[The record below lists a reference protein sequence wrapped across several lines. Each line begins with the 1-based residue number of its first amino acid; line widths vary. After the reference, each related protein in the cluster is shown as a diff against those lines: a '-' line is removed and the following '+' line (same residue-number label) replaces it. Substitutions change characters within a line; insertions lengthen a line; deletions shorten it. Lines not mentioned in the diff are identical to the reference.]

1 MHANETLVI
10 PTVSGG
16 INRLQAIVTLCNRER
31 ERERES
37 TERANGPRNSKPAT
51 VSTQNSIEIRSTES
65 KGLKNI
71 LRKKEFFFKS
81 AACRIFETYA
91 RRLISF
97 ATKWNYLPFRELDW
111 SCTRE
116 FRGITRCICNV

>member
-37 TERANGPRNSKPAT
+37 TERANGPRNSKRAT
-51 VSTQNSIEIRSTES
+51 VSTQNSIEIRCNGIKRVKEYLA
-65 KGLKNI
+65 KERVFLNRLLAEY
-71 LRKKEFFFKS
+71 LR
-81 AACRIFETYA
+81 
-91 RRLISF
+91 
-97 ATKWNYLPFRELDW
+97 PMQ
-111 SCTRE
+111 
-116 FRGITRCICNV
+116 GG